1 MSHSN
6 TKRLSIL
13 LGILIFM
20 FGFLKFFQPFYGW
33 FEIQIQKS
41 GLPNEAILLGKL
53 GEMAIGALFLLPW
66 LSRSVTERRKTQVLI
81 VASLGLIVEMLV
93 ATYVHLRPEVPS
105 DVLPLK
111 IKPPFIPLFVLVLA
125 VINALAVWN
134 QRSKNRHSE
143 MGVAA
148 QGRVK

>member
-1 MSHSN
+1 
-6 TKRLSIL
+6 
-13 LGILIFM
+13 M
-20 FGFLKFFQPFYGW
+20 FGFLKFFQPFHGW

-53 GEMAIGALFLLPW
+53 GEMAIGVLFLLPW
-66 LSRSVTERRKTQVLI
+66 LLKTLAERRKTQVLL

-93 ATYVHLRPEVPS
+93 ATYVHLQPAVPS

-111 IKPPFIPLFVLVLA
+111 IKPPFIPLLVLVLS

-134 QRSKNRHSE
+134 QRSKES
-143 MGVAA
+143 A
-148 QGRVK
+148 